1 MSRSSYCVYSDKP
14 QRAGQT
20 PDDKGRYL
28 WAKCTRR
35 PFTWSCRVTNGAGAY
50 RFQVHYAS
58 HMGVSHASTKVKMET
73 AADEWE
79 TDRQTDSQRN
89 ARPKPRTSS
98 NAQTTTLT
106 YMRSTAG
113 TRLSISREMSSTHP
127 LLCTHTLL
135 PVLLPCD
142 LPHPSGFPQ
151 HADTTLGMRRA
162 YRPEAVSEGPPSS
175 SSA

>member
-14 QRAGQT
+14 QHAGQT

-50 RFQVHYAS
+50 AFQVHYAS

-89 ARPKPRTSS
+89 ARPKPRT
-98 NAQTTTLT
+98 TKVEGVML
-106 YMRSTAG
+106 
-113 TRLSISREMSSTHP
+113 
-127 LLCTHTLL
+127 
-135 PVLLPCD
+135 
-142 LPHPSGFPQ
+142 
-151 HADTTLGMRRA
+151 
-162 YRPEAVSEGPPSS
+162 VSPTKEKPKRHHIQCATNSDPILNVCIMYACNLAFDELQGK
-175 SSA
+175 